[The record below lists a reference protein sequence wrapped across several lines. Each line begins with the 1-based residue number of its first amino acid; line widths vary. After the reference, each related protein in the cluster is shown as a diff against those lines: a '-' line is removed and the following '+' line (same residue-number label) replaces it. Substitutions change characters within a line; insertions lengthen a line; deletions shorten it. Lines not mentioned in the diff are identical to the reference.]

1 MVSPPAGPRPLRVL
15 FVCTGNIC
23 RSPLAEA
30 VFKDQVKRRGLE
42 KRYEADSAGTHGYHE
57 GDPADPR
64 TIKVGAKHGLLVD
77 SIARELR
84 DRDFRDFDVIV
95 AMDRGHLREMRARC
109 PKALQDKLLL
119 MPDYDP
125 EGAIRDVPDPYYG
138 GFDGFEEIYLILDRC
153 SRGLLDALES
163 EALETAT
170 GTTPVPRA

>member
-1 MVSPPAGPRPLRVL
+1 MVSPSAGPRPVRVL

-30 VFKDQVKRRGLE
+30 VFKDLVQSRGLE
-42 KRYEADSAGTHGYHE
+42 SRYEADSAGTHGYHE
-57 GDPADPR
+57 GEPADPR
-64 TIKVGAKHGLLVD
+64 TIRVGAKHGLRVD

-84 DRDFRDFDVIV
+84 DSDFTRFDVLV

-109 PKALQDKLLL
+109 PRPLLDRLLL

-125 EGAIRDVPDPYYG
+125 EGALKDVPDPYYG
-138 GFDGFEEIYLILDRC
+138 GPEGFEQIYRILVGC

-163 EALETAT
+163 ETLETSPIT
-170 GTTPVPRA
+170 SVPRA

>member
-1 MVSPPAGPRPLRVL
+1 MVSPSAGPRPVRVL

-30 VFKDQVKRRGLE
+30 VFKDLVSKRGLGD
-42 KRYEADSAGTHGYHE
+42 RYEADSAGTHGYHE

-64 TIKVGAKHGLLVD
+64 TIRVGAKHGLRVD

-84 DRDFRDFDVIV
+84 DSDFTRFDVLV

-109 PKALQDKLLL
+109 PKPLQAKLVL

-125 EGAIRDVPDPYYG
+125 EGVLKDVPDPYYG
-138 GFDGFEEIYLILDRC
+138 GPEGFEQIYRILDGC

-163 EALETAT
+163 EAFETSQAT
-170 GTTPVPRA
+170 SVPRA

>member
-1 MVSPPAGPRPLRVL
+1 MVSPSAGPRPTRVL

-30 VFKDQVKRRGLE
+30 VFKDLVQKRGLE
-42 KRYEADSAGTHGYHE
+42 PRYEVDSAGTHGYHE

-64 TIKVGAKHGLLVD
+64 TIRVGEKHGIRVD

-84 DRDFRDFDVIV
+84 DDDFTTFDVLV
-95 AMDRGHLREMRARC
+95 AMDRGHVREMRARC
-109 PKALQDKLLL
+109 PKALQSKLLL

-125 EGAIRDVPDPYYG
+125 EGALKDVPDPYYG
-138 GFDGFEEIYLILDRC
+138 SFDGFEQIYRILVGC

-163 EALETAT
+163 ETLEAARQTS
-170 GTTPVPRA
+170 VPRA

>member
-1 MVSPPAGPRPLRVL
+1 MASPSAGPRPVRVL

-30 VFKDQVKRRGLE
+30 IFKGLVQKRGLVD
-42 KRYEADSAGTHGYHE
+42 RYEADSAGTHGYHE

-64 TIKVGAKHGLLVD
+64 TVRVGAKHGLRVD

-84 DRDFRDFDVIV
+84 DSDFTRFDVLV

-109 PKALQDKLLL
+109 PTALQGKLVL

-125 EGAIRDVPDPYYG
+125 EGVLKDVPDPYYG
-138 GFDGFEEIYLILDRC
+138 GPEGFEQIYRILDGC

-163 EALETAT
+163 EALEASQAT
-170 GTTPVPRA
+170 SVPRA

>member
-1 MVSPPAGPRPLRVL
+1 MASPSAGPRPVRVL

-30 VFKDQVKRRGLE
+30 IFKGLVQKRGLVD
-42 KRYEADSAGTHGYHE
+42 RYEADSAGTHGYHE

-64 TIKVGAKHGLLVD
+64 TVRVGAKHGLRVD

-84 DRDFRDFDVIV
+84 DSDFTRFDVLV

-109 PKALQDKLLL
+109 PKALQGKLVL

-125 EGAIRDVPDPYYG
+125 EGVLKDVPDPYYG
-138 GFDGFEEIYLILDRC
+138 GPEGFEQIYRILDGC

-163 EALETAT
+163 EALEASPAT
-170 GTTPVPRA
+170 SVPRA